1 MAISGI
7 ITIDIGLPNESAN
20 SDSLYTAFTKIND
33 NFTTLFACSSPY
45 NIFTGNGITV
55 NANSNTGTLSFTNLG
70 VTSLTAGTGITLSA
84 GNGDVT
90 ISASGNGNVGVTSV
104 GLIPAS
110 NSRLT
115 VSGSPIISSGNM
127 SIDLA
132 QTGVSAG
139 TYIYPTLTVDGYGR
153 ITNISNATSVGTVT
167 SVSVVPG
174 TGISVTGSPITS
186 NGNITITNTG
196 VTRINAGSGI
206 VVSSSNGNV
215 TVTAT
220 GAGSPGIQGVQG
232 LQGPQGP
239 AASNILEQYTTSD
252 LADAT
257 NPINTL
263 YKNYGQMVFNTDNY
277 LIYVSGGSF
286 PSDNWYASDG
296 STPITPT

>member
-7 ITIDIGLPNESAN
+7 ININIGLPNESAN
-20 SDSLYTAFTKIND
+20 SDSLYTAFTKVND
-33 NFTTLFACSSPY
+33 NFTTLFACASPY
-45 NIFTGNGITV
+45 NIFIGNGITV
-55 NANSNTGTLSFTNLG
+55 NANSNTGTLSFTNDG

-84 GNGDVT
+84 GNGNVT

-110 NSRLT
+110 NTRLT
-115 VSGSPIISSGNM
+115 VSGSPIISTGNM
-127 SIDLA
+127 SIDLV

-139 TYIYPTLTVDGYGR
+139 TYTYPTVTVDSYGR
-153 ITNISNATSVGTVT
+153 ITTIANANTVGTVT
-167 SVSVVPG
+167 SVGVVPG
-174 TGISVTGSPITS
+174 TGISVSGSPVTG

-196 VTRINAGSGI
+196 VTRLNAGSGI
-206 VVSSSNGNV
+206 TVSSSNGNI

-220 GAGSPGIQGVQG
+220 GAGAPGIQGVQG

-239 AASNILEQYTTSD
+239 SASNILDQYTSAD
-252 LADAT
+252 LGDAT

-263 YKNYGQMVFNTDNY
+263 YKDYGRMVFNTDNY

-296 STPITPT
+296 SAPITPT